1 MSALEQLGRHVA
13 GSGRERLSETARE
26 LVALHLVDTD
36 GAWIASTRTA
46 EGASLLRFRAAMR
59 ARGQGA
65 WALDLAIRCAL
76 ARLSEIDDIHL
87 PSMTTPGAIV
97 IPGALT
103 LAGAPPGVPAP
114 HGLAARLARTEA
126 PPGRRRRGA
135 GNPLRR
141 HVAALFRRALGH
153 GRRGRAALQAR
164 RGGERARAGAGA
176 HAGGARRGP
185 SQRGHDLALVRRGQ
199 RRRQRA
205 QR

>member
-26 LVALHLVDTD
+26 LVALPLADTV
-36 GAWIASTRTA
+36 GAGIASTRPA

-103 LAGAPPGVPAP
+103 LAGALPAVAPDDAIAAIPSGTPPPTP
-114 HGLAARLARTEA
+114 
-126 PPGRRRRGA
+126 
-135 GNPLRR
+135 
-141 HVAALFRRALGH
+141 
-153 GRRGRAALQAR
+153 
-164 RGGERARAGAGA
+164 
-176 HAGGARRGP
+176 
-185 SQRGHDLALVRRGQ
+185 
-199 RRRQRA
+199 
-205 QR
+205 